1 MAQAGTIER
10 IQPIAQTFSVNNING
25 IYVTKVGLYFSAKAA
40 DDDYPVQV
48 HIRPTINGVPD
59 NNIIIE
65 NSIVFKGASAVSVS
79 ADASSETTFTFEEP
93 VFLEGGKDYAIVVQS
108 NALADAYQ
116 LYTSKLGNFVLGS
129 TTKRIQTDPYAGVFF
144 KSSNGS
150 TFEPDQTR
158 DMTFNLYRA
167 KFNNQSSIVRL
178 NAAPPPVRLLDS
190 DPFLFTASDATL
202 RVFHNNHGFQ
212 INDTVTLSSDS
223 SGITSLSTVN
233 GVLGSSIL
241 GARSV
246 TAIDGTGYTF
256 EMDSTADSS
265 VFGGG
270 GGILATQQYIMD
282 AIKPNIEIQQ
292 PLSATYTMQANLTSS
307 KSFAGG
313 ETAYGELT
321 DILVKNNE
329 DLYFNN
335 PQVITTAVKDA
346 SLGRSSLFIDVN
358 LITTNAY
365 AAAAVDLQRAAI
377 TTIHNIIDNQSDFA
391 TSGYNVPLGWVAD
404 SDAYF
409 GSALAKHLTVPVI
422 LAEPATGIKVLV
434 DVNRPSTTDFDI
446 YYRTLETGADTP
458 ISDQHYVLASKV
470 EPSSNHNNLPT
481 DTNYNLFREYRYT
494 IGGDY
499 IGALTPFSSYQI
511 KIVMHS
517 TKSTQVPRFKAL
529 RTIAL
534 GT

>member
-10 IQPIAQTFSVNNING
+10 IQPIAQTFSVNNVNG

-158 DMTFNLYRA
+158 DMTFKLYRA

-282 AIKPNIEIQQ
+282 VIKPNIEIQQ

-321 DILVKNNE
+321 DILIQK
-329 DLYFNN
+329 
-335 PQVITTAVKDA
+335 
-346 SLGRSSLFIDVN
+346 
-358 LITTNAY
+358 
-365 AAAAVDLQRAAI
+365 
-377 TTIHNIIDNQSDFA
+377 
-391 TSGYNVPLGWVAD
+391 
-404 SDAYF
+404 
-409 GSALAKHLTVPVI
+409 
-422 LAEPATGIKVLV
+422 
-434 DVNRPSTTDFDI
+434 
-446 YYRTLETGADTP
+446 
-458 ISDQHYVLASKV
+458 
-470 EPSSNHNNLPT
+470 
-481 DTNYNLFREYRYT
+481 
-494 IGGDY
+494 
-499 IGALTPFSSYQI
+499 
-511 KIVMHS
+511 
-517 TKSTQVPRFKAL
+517 
-529 RTIAL
+529 
-534 GT
+534 